1 MQHEP
6 SNGKVILVTGAGSG
20 LGEATAHVFASAGYA
35 VACVDIDGT
44 GIDRVCNDLVA
55 RDHQAIAIQGDVS
68 DEAAVAAAVDRTV
81 RELGRLDVV
90 VNNAAVD
97 HTVSVAD
104 MSVAQ
109 WDQVVGVN
117 LRGPFL
123 FAKAAWPIMVEQNY
137 GHILNIASTA
147 ATRAWG
153 NAAAYHAS
161 KWGIVGFG
169 RGLGV
174 EGRPHGIRVTTIIPG
189 GMRTHFF
196 DRFVDQG
203 IPMPDEANLQ
213 DPANVAQTMLFAV
226 NMPPGSALQEVIVTP
241 TTETSWP

>member
-1 MQHEP
+1 MQHE
-6 SNGKVILVTGAGSG
+6 SAGGKVILITGAGSG
-20 LGEATAHVFASAGYA
+20 LGEATAHVFAEAGYG
-35 VACVDIDGT
+35 VACVDINGN
-44 GIDRVCNDLVA
+44 GAERVRDDLIAND
-55 RDHQAIAIQGDVS
+55 HPAIAIQGDVS
-68 DEAAVAAAVDRTV
+68 DEATVFGAVDRTV

-97 HTVSVAD
+97 HTVSVAE
-104 MSVAQ
+104 MSVGQ

-123 FAKAAWPIMVEQNY
+123 FAKAAWPVMVGQGY
-137 GHILNIASTA
+137 GHIVNVASTA
-147 ATRAWG
+147 ATRAWA
-153 NAAAYHAS
+153 NAAAYHAT

-174 EGRPHGIRVTTIIPG
+174 EGREHGIRVTTIIPG

-213 DPANVAQTMLFAV
+213 DPRNVARTMLFAV
-226 NMPPGSALQEVIVTP
+226 QMPAGSTVQEVIVTP